1 MVLKIIFTFM
11 GTFML
16 GDIHIITP
24 FLLFLDHLS
33 EMAWCLWLVKGATQ
47 GRKKLRAIL
56 THLSNMGVI
65 LLGVAI
71 FGAISRKWDIA
82 LEVIFHH
89 LSLHYERADTD

>member
-1 MVLKIIFTFM
+1 MP
-11 GTFML
+11 
-16 GDIHIITP
+16 GDIHFTTP

-33 EMAWCLWLVKGATQ
+33 EMAWCLWLVKCATQ
-47 GRKKLRAIL
+47 GRKKLHFIL
-56 THLSNMGVI
+56 THLSNMGAI

-89 LSLHYERADTD
+89 LSLHYGRADIG